1 MVKSAI
7 VSYDHWVL
15 DWETNQTKKLLY
27 FLWRLEWSQGFLKI
41 QKLTNKPMNSVT
53 TLLPPQEVLVEIF
66 GSSCIESDLTLLP
79 AFLESER
86 AVSAILSEN
95 LTEREKSTIMR
106 EWLRGDRDAKKWLI
120 INETA
125 ENYLIST

>member
-1 MVKSAI
+1 MR
-7 VSYDHWVL
+7 
-15 DWETNQTKKLLY
+15 
-27 FLWRLEWSQGFLKI
+27 RLEWSSGFLKI

-53 TLLPPQEVLVEIF
+53 TLLPPSEVLVDIF

-79 AFLESER
+79 TFLESEW

-106 EWLRGDRDAKKWLI
+106 EWLRGDQ
-120 INETA
+120 
-125 ENYLIST
+125 

>member
-1 MVKSAI
+1 
-7 VSYDHWVL
+7 
-15 DWETNQTKKLLY
+15 
-27 FLWRLEWSQGFLKI
+27 
-41 QKLTNKPMNSVT
+41 MNSVT

-79 AFLESER
+79 AFLESEW

-106 EWLRGDRDAKKWLI
+106 EWLRGDRDAKKRLI

-125 ENYLIST
+125 ENYLISI